1 MNEQTITQQAV
12 SEAADRLWEAAR
24 SGIATTPVRA
34 VVGTEDLSTAYA
46 VQRELI
52 DRALAGGDRLVGRK
66 VGLTAPAVQA
76 QLGVDQPD
84 FGALLASMEVD
95 GPIARHRVLQPRVE
109 AEIAFVIGRDVT
121 EVPED
126 PADLIPYV
134 ARAVPAIE
142 VVDSRVAGWDI
153 TITDTIADNASSG
166 LFALGTDEVRLDADV
181 IREVEARMSVDGEV
195 VSTGR
200 GAACLGSP
208 LAALAWVART
218 MIGLGTPL
226 RSGEVVLSGA
236 LGPMVDAEPGRRYV
250 ASFNHDGRTSEVAV
264 EFEEARP

>member
-1 MNEQTITQQAV
+1 MNEQRVI
-12 SEAADRLWEAAR
+12 EAADRLWEAAR
-24 SGIATTPVRA
+24 SGVATAPVRA
-34 VVGTEDLSTAYA
+34 LVGTEDLSVAYA
-46 VQRELI
+46 VQREVVQ
-52 DRALAGGDRLVGRK
+52 RALAAGDRIVGRK

-95 GPIARHRVLQPRVE
+95 GPIARQRVLQPRVE
-109 AEIAFVIGRDVT
+109 AEIAFVIGRDLT
-121 EVPED
+121 EVPDD

-166 LFALGTDEVRLDADV
+166 LFALGADEVRLDADA
-181 IREVEARMSVDGEV
+181 IRDVEAWMTVDGEV
-195 VSTGR
+195 VSTGQ
-200 GAACLGSP
+200 GSACLGSP
-208 LAALAWVART
+208 LVALAWVART
-218 MIGLGTPL
+218 MLDLQTPL
-226 RSGEVVLSGA
+226 RAGEVVLSGA

-250 ASFNHDGRTSEVAV
+250 ASFRHDGRTSEVAV
-264 EFEEARP
+264 DFEEGRA